1 VNVERLSQTFVSLA
15 DTLVDD
21 FDVFDLLHM
30 LTSRCKELLGAAATG
45 LLLADSGG
53 QLQVTVAS
61 DESARLLD
69 LFQLQND
76 EGPCLECFRTG
87 NAVSVEV
94 LESAVSR
101 WQGFA
106 PAAIEQGFTSVLALP
121 LRLRGQVIGALN
133 VFGDGN
139 NEAISES
146 DVPIAQALADVAT
159 IAILQDRLA
168 RDRNV
173 LNEQLQFALDSR
185 VAIEQAKGALA
196 NQLDIGTGQAFE
208 LLRARSRSTRRRL
221 VDIADEVVNSGID
234 ADWDLSGIAPPGTSQ
249 RGEGR

>member
-1 VNVERLSQTFVSLA
+1 VNVERLAQTFVRLA

-45 LLLADSGG
+45 LLLADSEG

-76 EGPCLECFRTG
+76 QGPCLDCFRTG
-87 NAVSVEV
+87 QPVRAAP

-101 WQGFA
+101 WPGFA

-121 LRLRGQVIGALN
+121 LRLRGEVIGALN
-133 VFGDGN
+133 VFGDGD
-139 NEAISES
+139 NEPITDEY
-146 DVPIAQALADVAT
+146 VPIAQALADAAT
-159 IAILQDRLA
+159 IAILQDRLS

-173 LNEQLQFALDSR
+173 LTEQLQFALNSR
-185 VAIEQAKGALA
+185 VVIEQAKGALA
-196 NQLDIGTGQAFE
+196 NQLEIGTGQAFE
-208 LLRARSRSTRRRL
+208 LLRQRSRDTRRRL
-221 VDIADEVVNSGID
+221 VEVAEDVVNTGIDPDWDMSGISSPEASKRRED
-234 ADWDLSGIAPPGTSQ
+234 T
-249 RGEGR
+249 